1 MRQHYGQRRRSER
14 GFSLIELMIVIA
26 IIGIL
31 VGVGIPAWQS
41 SVRSANQAAAISAL
55 RSMSTA
61 QRTYYTTHNRS
72 GYGTFDQLIA
82 DGQLDRRYAGEDP
95 LVEGYFFRLKTTPK
109 TGNQPPLYTVN
120 ADPQKPDGVTATG
133 KEFYYTDAN
142 ASTIHVNGSQPAGPN
157 DPPMGGQ

>member
-1 MRQHYGQRRRSER
+1 MHQDIKERRNER

-41 SVRSANQAAAISAL
+41 SVRSANQAAAIRTLQAI
-55 RSMSTA
+55 A
-61 QRTYYTTHNRS
+61 VEQRIYYNSHNRS
-72 GYGTFDQLIA
+72 SYGTFDQLIA
-82 DGQLDRRYAGEDP
+82 DGQLDRRYAGEEP
-95 LVEGYFFRLKTTPK
+95 LVEGYIFRLKTTPK

-142 ASTIHVNGSQPAGPN
+142 SSTIHVNSTQPAGPN

>member
-1 MRQHYGQRRRSER
+1 MQQDLKRQNKQR

-41 SVRSANQAAAISAL
+41 SVRSANQAAAIRTLQAI
-55 RSMSTA
+55 A
-61 QRTYYTTHNRS
+61 VEQRIYYNSHNRS
-72 GYGTFDQLIA
+72 SYGTFDQLIA
-82 DGQLDRRYAGEDP
+82 DGQMDRRYAGEEP
-95 LVEGYFFRLKTTPK
+95 LVEGYIFRLKATPK

-142 ASTIHVNGSQPAGPN
+142 SSTIHVNGTQPAGSN